1 MKKVGLILLSVLLL
15 TGMVLPVMADDDE
28 DVYYL
33 TMCSGSNLT
42 DEQKTECQNYAAKR
56 NSELQNELN
65 EIKKKRKEIEADLA
79 KVGQEIKDY
88 DSQIFSLQGQI
99 NTLNA
104 QITEKENSI
113 TALEE
118 QILQKENEINALR
131 EKVECTRI
139 SFWTS

>member
-1 MKKVGLILLSVLLL
+1 MVVGLIGSFMSVTKYLEVETMKKVGLILLSVLLL

-65 EIKKKRKEIEADLA
+65 EIPRSPAIR
-79 KVGQEIKDY
+79 
-88 DSQIFSLQGQI
+88 
-99 NTLNA
+99 N
-104 QITEKENSI
+104 
-113 TALEE
+113 
-118 QILQKENEINALR
+118 
-131 EKVECTRI
+131 
-139 SFWTS
+139 